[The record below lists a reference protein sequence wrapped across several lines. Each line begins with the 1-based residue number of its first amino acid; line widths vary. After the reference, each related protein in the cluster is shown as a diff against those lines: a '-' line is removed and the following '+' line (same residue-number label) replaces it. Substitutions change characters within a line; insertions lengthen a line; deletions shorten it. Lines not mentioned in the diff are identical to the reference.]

1 MPGPPNAFQAEIQK
15 LIEKLNTEKN
25 PVEIA
30 KLEKAIEELKKI
42 PPSGN

>member
-1 MPGPPNAFQAEIQK
+1 MPGPPNAFQSEINK

-25 PVEIA
+25 PDEIA
-30 KLEKAIEELKKI
+30 KIQKAIEELKKI